1 MCHQAQQHWSHNLP
15 SPPALEV
22 VSFLLSI
29 LLPGSAGEQER
40 KPSIWRPG
48 MLAALDWKGEKAPEA
63 A

>member
-1 MCHQAQQHWSHNLP
+1 MGHQAWQQWSHNPP

-22 VSFLLSI
+22 LSFLLSI
-29 LLPGSAGEQER
+29 LLPRSAGEQER

-48 MLAALDWKGEKAPEA
+48 MLTALDWEGEKAPEA